1 MAEHRSPK
9 PGVRGST
16 PFSPANIKKGNK
28 MGKINQGLSSLKTFI
43 SEVKVELVKCAW
55 PTRKELLGQ
64 SVVVIVAVI
73 ILGAFVGLCDVVNV
87 NLLGLIIR

>member
-1 MAEHRSPK
+1 
-9 PGVRGST
+9 
-16 PFSPANIKKGNK
+16 
-28 MGKINQGLSSLKTFI
+28 MGKINQGISSLKTFI

-73 ILGAFVGLCDVVNV
+73 ILGAFVFGLCDVVNV
-87 NLLGLIIR
+87 NLLSLIIR

>member
-16 PFSPANIKKGNK
+16 PFSPANLKKEIKWAKLTK
-28 MGKINQGLSSLKTFI
+28 ESVHSKTFI
-43 SEVKVELVKCAW
+43 AEVKVELVKCAW

>member
-1 MAEHRSPK
+1 MS
-9 PGVRGST
+9 
-16 PFSPANIKKGNK
+16 
-28 MGKINQGLSSLKTFI
+28 KINQGISSIKTFVE
-43 SEVKVELVKCAW
+43 EVKVELVKCAW

-64 SVVVIVAVI
+64 SLVVIVAVI